1 MRNMKTLVAALLVLA
16 LSACANVAKMDKG
29 DQALGER
36 LMVTLDGP
44 WNQVNAPG
52 LGPAQ
57 TWTMEGLPVDQLRIY
72 SGIKDGEAI
81 FTGGAGQNA
90 KRIDFRSTMQADDIV
105 GMFESMLTRD
115 GSTVKLDKLEPWSFA
130 GEKGFRFEFTFTR
143 KIDGVVNSGVG
154 YGTVSK
160 GELFALL
167 YAAPRLGFFPRH
179 KDKVEQMAR
188 SARLKA

>member
-1 MRNMKTLVAALLVLA
+1 MMRNMKTLVAALLVLA

-90 KRIDFRSTMQADDIV
+90 KRIDFRANMLLLLGRFGLLRAFRRRADARDIAWWKT
-105 GMFESMLTRD
+105 G
-115 GSTVKLDKLEPWSFA
+115 GSACKRLH
-130 GEKGFRFEFTFTR
+130 
-143 KIDGVVNSGVG
+143 
-154 YGTVSK
+154 
-160 GELFALL
+160 
-167 YAAPRLGFFPRH
+167 PRL
-179 KDKVEQMAR
+179 
-188 SARLKA
+188 